1 MNKQDISDK
10 LKEALHICEIH
21 SQRMNYALQKV
32 EKHFPLDVN
41 KYKELSFDDLSYLDQ
56 LIFRFSK
63 LQDSMGN
70 RLFTSIL
77 QNLGEDIEGKPF
89 IDLLTRLEKLNLI
102 QNHKEWFTLRETRN
116 LVTHEYPFFTPE
128 IIEGLNLLSGQ
139 AVILDNIW
147 KSLKQFSEEK
157 FEV

>member
-1 MNKQDISDK
+1 MNNQDISDK

-21 SQRMNYALQKV
+21 SQRMNYAFDKV
-32 EKHFPLDVN
+32 EKHFPFDVE
-41 KYKELSFDDLSYLDQ
+41 KYKDLTSDDLSYLDQ

-89 IDLLTRLEKLNLI
+89 IDLLTQLEKLNLI

-116 LVTHEYPFFTPE
+116 LVTLEYPFFTPE

>member
-1 MNKQDISDK
+1 
-10 LKEALHICEIH
+10 
-21 SQRMNYALQKV
+21 
-32 EKHFPLDVN
+32 
-41 KYKELSFDDLSYLDQ
+41 
-56 LIFRFSK
+56 
-63 LQDSMGN
+63 
-70 RLFTSIL
+70 
-77 QNLGEDIEGKPF
+77 
-89 IDLLTRLEKLNLI
+89 LEKLNLI